1 MQFSYRKHCTIA
13 NIFILFIF
21 IVLAYWNSTSG
32 KWYFDDYPNIVYNT
46 KLHIDDLS
54 QSSIASAVT
63 ADPTKPKS
71 SNQLYRPTALL
82 TFAFNYLLSGTQ
94 PFSYHIVNI
103 ATHIATSIFL
113 YLTTFILLQS
123 PKAST
128 NTREHAEKIALATTL
143 LWCLSPIQTQAVTY
157 IVQRMTSL
165 AGLFSALSLYIY
177 CRMRLKYPDTIKT
190 GYAISILLCF
200 ILGIGSKEIAIL
212 IPINIFLIEIFFFRE
227 IRLTRKN
234 ISIALIGA
242 IFIYLIA
249 ALVTQKINLFSF
261 FSSSDTRPFTS
272 YERLITEFRVLTYYL
287 FQIFTSNTN
296 NLSLLHDI
304 QISSSL
310 LNPPAT
316 LFSLAFLAT
325 LLSTAFLYAKKYPI
339 YSFVVFFFFL
349 NHTIESTVIPL
360 ELAFEHRNY
369 IPTFFIFFPISSL
382 LISISFDKSKK
393 TLTRSISALFLVT
406 YILFSLIN
414 TIQRNREWTDPFA
427 FWHKEARLN
436 QHSPRAAAEL
446 GNLYLQQNNSKLAID
461 LFNLGLSQNARMQNR
476 ATTQATLLNGLGLAY
491 FQQQNF
497 ETALVKFNECLDT
510 NPHDIICWR
519 NSALTLIQVKNYEQ
533 AHHNINIL
541 INHDPKSPIYNL
553 IKGVIYLHQN
563 APEAALKNLE
573 NAYILAPEDLEVT
586 LHYAHILART
596 GSLKRAL
603 TILENTP
610 PQLIQNNKLLILKSY
625 LYHSNNDI
633 VNSKIYWDL
642 LLNLQPNLTFDEIVL
657 LNTTN
662 YGIDLVDKITLK
674 NFINERAL

>member
-1 MQFSYRKHCTIA
+1 MPLTYRKHCTLV
-13 NIFILFIF
+13 NLFILFIF
-21 IVLAYWNSTSG
+21 ATLAYWNSTSG
-32 KWYFDDYPNIVYNT
+32 KWYFDDYPNIVYNV
-46 KLHIDDLS
+46 KLHIEDLS
-54 QSSIASAVT
+54 PSSIASAAT
-63 ADPTKPKS
+63 ANPTKPKA

-94 PFSYHIVNI
+94 PFYYHIINI
-103 ATHIATSIFL
+103 TIHIATSIFL
-113 YLTTFILLQS
+113 YLTIFSLLQS
-123 PKAST
+123 QKVPVS
-128 NTREHAEKIALATTL
+128 TREHADKIALATTL

-165 AGLFSALSLYIY
+165 AGLFSAISLYIY
-177 CRMRLKYPDTIKT
+177 CRMRSKHPETIKA
-190 GYAISILLCF
+190 GYAISIFLCF

-234 ISIALIGA
+234 ILIALLGA

-249 ALVTQKINLFSF
+249 ALVTQRINLFSF
-261 FSSSDTRPFTS
+261 FSNSDTRPFTS
-272 YERLITEFRVLTYYL
+272 YERLLTEFRVLTYYL

-316 LFSLAFLAT
+316 IFSLAFLST

-339 YSFVVFFFFL
+339 YSFAVLFFFL
-349 NHTIESTVIPL
+349 NHTIESTIIPL

-369 IPTFFIFFPISSL
+369 IPTFFIFLPISFL
-382 LISISFDKSKK
+382 FISISFDKSKN
-393 TLTRSISALFLVT
+393 TLIRSTSALFLLT

-497 ETALVKFNECLDT
+497 ETALAKFNECLVA
-510 NPHDIICWR
+510 NPHDIICWK

-541 INHDPKSPIYNL
+541 LNHDPKSPIYNL
-553 IKGVIYLHQN
+553 IKGVIYLHQS
-563 APEAALKNLE
+563 APEAALKHLE
-573 NAYILAPEDLEVT
+573 NAYMLAPQDIEAI
-586 LHYAHILART
+586 LHYAHTLART
-596 GSLKRAL
+596 GSLKKAIVL
-603 TILENTP
+603 LENVP
-610 PQLIQNNKLLILKSY
+610 LQLTQNHKILILKSNI
-625 LYHSNNDI
+625 YHINNDP
-633 VNSKIYWDL
+633 VNSRIYWDL
-642 LLNLQPNLTFDEIVL
+642 LLKLQPNLTPDEIAL
-657 LNTTN
+657 LNTTS
-662 YGIDLVDKITLK
+662 YGIDLVDKATLK
-674 NFINERAL
+674 NFINEMAL